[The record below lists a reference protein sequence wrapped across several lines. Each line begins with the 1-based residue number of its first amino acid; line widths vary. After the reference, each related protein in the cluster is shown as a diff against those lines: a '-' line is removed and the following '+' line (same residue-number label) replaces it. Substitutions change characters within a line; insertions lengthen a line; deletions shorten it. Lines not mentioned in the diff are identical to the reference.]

1 MKLLIDNAL
10 SPTIA
15 EGLSNAGYDA
25 VHVRDLGMQSAT
37 DEQIFLHSEE
47 EERVIISADTDFG
60 ALLAL
65 RKKARPSF
73 ILIRKNLDTR
83 LYQILEL
90 LCDVL
95 PKLEEDLAQGA
106 VVTITDE
113 RIRIR
118 KLPISY

>member
-65 RKKARPSF
+65 RKKARPS
-73 ILIRKNLDTR
+73 LDTR
-83 LYQILEL
+83 PYQILEL

>member
-73 ILIRKNLDTR
+73 
-83 LYQILEL
+83 EL